1 MSTHTITVELEVE
14 VTYSTHQFSR
24 GRREGGQQLEPDEPA
39 GVTLESARIV
49 NGPAIDLNLIPHLD
63 DLEQEL
69 IELEF
74 DDGSDRGEYEFDA
87 ILERRAEAHDYGR

>member
-14 VTYSTHQFSR
+14 VTYSTHR
-24 GRREGGQQLEPDEPA
+24 AWAGKREGGQQLEPDEPA
-39 GVTLESARIV
+39 GVTIESARIV
-49 NGPAIDLNLIPHLD
+49 GGPAIDLSLIPHLHD
-63 DLEQEL
+63 VEQEL
-69 IELEF
+69 IELET

>member
-1 MSTHTITVELEVE
+1 MTTHTITVELEVE

-39 GVTLESARIV
+39 GVEIESARIV
-49 NGPAIDLNLIPHLD
+49 GGPAIDLNLIPHLD
-63 DLEQEL
+63 EVEQEL

-74 DDGSDRGEYEFDA
+74 DDGSDAADREYDA
-87 ILERRAEAHDYGR
+87 MIERRAEAHDYGR

>member
-14 VTYSTHQFSR
+14 VTYSTHNAYR
-24 GRREGGQQLEPDEPA
+24 GKRDGGQQLEPDEPA
-39 GVTLESARIV
+39 GITIESARIV
-49 NGPAIDLNLIPHLD
+49 GGPAIDLNLIPHLD
-63 DLEQEL
+63 EVEQEI

-74 DDGSDRGEYEFDA
+74 DDGSDAADMEYDA